1 MSKRASLLGKINIL
15 TALNRN
21 KITISQ
27 PERRRDRI
35 SWLGDKPALGA
46 SGPPCSTDIP
56 ETERTT
62 GTAKQV
68 ETSRGLSSRGRNR
81 CDKQKTVSKAV
92 RFNPALSGITLKVI
106 RVNRLKDR
114 DGQMREGSKTQ
125 PCHLPE
131 THLKYEHIDS

>member
-1 MSKRASLLGKINIL
+1 MSQKEKV
-15 TALNRN
+15 
-21 KITISQ
+21 KHQMITHVKPKKPKQ
-27 PERRRDRI
+27 TKTQRRRDQI

-62 GTAKQV
+62 GAAKQV
-68 ETSRGLSSRGRNR
+68 ETSRELSSRGRNR
-81 CDKQKTVSKAV
+81 CDKQKTVSKTV